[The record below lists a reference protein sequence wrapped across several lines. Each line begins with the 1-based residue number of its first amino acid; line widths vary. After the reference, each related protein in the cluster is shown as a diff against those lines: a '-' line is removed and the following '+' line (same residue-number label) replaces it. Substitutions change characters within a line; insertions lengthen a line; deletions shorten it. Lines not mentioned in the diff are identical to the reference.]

1 MAIGRPITL
10 TSNVAS
16 KTISITATA
25 GQTLFQPSG
34 GYRINQIAVYRNGT
48 RLVDGQD
55 FTARDG
61 SSVTLLSGATTG
73 DIVEFQIFDSFNV
86 ANAIDTNSSTQT
98 IDGALIVS
106 GGVTGATVGIQS
118 GGTAI
123 GAGKTINFIGSGN
136 TVIDKGDGTID
147 VSISGGGGGGG
158 LGTALSDDSTKLLSH
173 IFITPRSD
181 IVAAG
186 TSVSVESGTGG
197 GGIAFT
203 KLNRIDVGTGAT
215 FHVGSGTTLIMNVL
229 SVF

>member
-1 MAIGRPITL
+1 MSRARNLGNLGNKNLITGDPNTTRIGIGSTNPVSTL
-10 TSNVAS
+10 NVAGIVS
-16 KTISITATA
+16 ATA
-25 GQTLFQPSG
+25 FYG
-34 GYRINQIAVYRNGT
+34 
-48 RLVDGQD
+48 
-55 FTARDG
+55 DG
-61 SSVTLLSGATTG
+61 SNL
-73 DIVEFQIFDSFNV
+73 E
-86 ANAIDTNSSTQT
+86 
-98 IDGALIVS
+98 
-106 GGVTGATVGIQS
+106 GVT
-118 GGTAI
+118 
-123 GAGKTINFIGSGN
+123 
-136 TVIDKGDGTID
+136 
-147 VSISGGGGGGG
+147 GGGG